1 MTMLKHPVLIIILKR
16 QSPDHS
22 IFRAIQL
29 LEFKEHQIL
38 KFEFKLKI
46 LRHLRKAKGIVSSY
60 VEYDIN
66 IHASSLYF
74 NFFLI

>member
-1 MTMLKHPVLIIILKR
+1 MIDNTMNYENTSIQIMNKINELFKKINLKNKIVFHY
-16 QSPDHS
+16 D
-22 IFRAIQL
+22 FN
-29 LEFKEHQIL
+29 
-38 KFEFKLKI
+38 EFKLKI